1 MFFKKGLET
10 QQTHCRATR
19 QILIESLVS
28 NGTDTDAHQNCT
40 AYCTPGPSSSSS
52 YLLTVL
58 QDHHIC
64 LFMLDKLCL

>member
-40 AYCTPGPSSSSS
+40 AYCTPGSS
-52 YLLTVL
+52 YLSLHARQTL
-58 QDHHIC
+58 FIETGPALDDDHF
-64 LFMLDKLCL
+64 L